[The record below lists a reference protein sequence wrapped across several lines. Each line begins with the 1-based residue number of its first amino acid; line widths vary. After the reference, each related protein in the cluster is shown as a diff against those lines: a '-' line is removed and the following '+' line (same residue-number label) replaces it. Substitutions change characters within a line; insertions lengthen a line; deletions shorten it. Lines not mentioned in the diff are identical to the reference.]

1 MTRFKEWAKLKQMFK
16 IPNHSECMQVKTK
29 LKWKRYLYFFICS
42 KIKHNIGH

>member
-1 MTRFKEWAKLKQMFK
+1 MTRFKEWAKLKQMIK

-42 KIKHNIGH
+42 KIKDNIGH

>member
-1 MTRFKEWAKLKQMFK
+1 MTRFKEWAKLKQMIK

-29 LKWKRYLYFFICS
+29 LKWKRYLFICS